1 MSCEKFEQLRR
12 VVPDVSRETFERLL
26 AYEALFQKW
35 SKSFNL
41 ASPTTLKEFW
51 SRHVLDSAQLFTIK
65 KPSGIWLDIGSGG
78 GLPGVVTAIM
88 MVGNAGAHAH
98 LVESNGKK
106 VAFLR
111 TALLE
116 TGASGTVH
124 LSRIEDAPKI
134 IANVDVLTA
143 RAVSNL
149 SNLYDLT
156 SPWFMN
162 GATALFHKGQDF
174 QREIDETRGAW
185 DANLI
190 KHESSIDPASV
201 ILEIQSLARKTAAS

>member
-1 MSCEKFEQLRR
+1 MSLDKFEQLRR

-26 AYEALFQKW
+26 VYETLFFKW

-41 ASPTTLKEFW
+41 ASPATLHEFW
-51 SRHVLDSAQLFTIK
+51 SRHILDSAQLFAIK
-65 KPSGIWLDIGSGG
+65 QPEGIWLDIGSGG

-88 MVGNAGAHAH
+88 MRNTEGSHVH
-98 LVESNGKK
+98 LIESNGKK

-116 TGASGTVH
+116 TGAAGTVH

-134 IANVDVLTA
+134 IPAVQVVTA
-143 RAVSNL
+143 RAVSGLGNL
-149 SNLYDLT
+149 FELT
-156 SPWFMN
+156 YPWLLN

-174 QREIDETRGAW
+174 QREIDETRSAW
-185 DANLI
+185 NADLL
-190 KHESSIDPASV
+190 KHVSMVDPSSV
-201 ILEIQSLARKTAAS
+201 ILEIRSLARQTTIN